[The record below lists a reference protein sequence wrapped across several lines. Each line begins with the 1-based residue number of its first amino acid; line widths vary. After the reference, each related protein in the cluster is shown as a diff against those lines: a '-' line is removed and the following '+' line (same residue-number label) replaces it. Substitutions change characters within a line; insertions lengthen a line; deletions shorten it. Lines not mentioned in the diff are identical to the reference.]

1 MQNTGSTEKHAGIT
15 ESSLRD
21 SRSSEI
27 SDIDNFIPDGIF
39 NPDFDTLILVIL

>member
-1 MQNTGSTEKHAGIT
+1 MQNTGSTEKHACIT

-27 SDIDNFIPDGIF
+27 LDIDYFIPDGLF
-39 NPDFDTLILVIL
+39 NQLHRCF